1 MARVFRLAAR
11 MCSPFN
17 VGNQHNAVMSH
28 TIAELQS
35 HVSANPDDW
44 NARLALADALTA
56 EGKADMAAMIVS
68 LAPAA
73 PTEPDLFVRVGFHLL
88 PIHPANALDYAM
100 QAMMANE
107 MNAEAALLAAEASR
121 ALGDGDEAEKHYL
134 VAMELDPTLEARAEP
149 LRQWIAGNTT
159 SFATKDTV
167 PIKLQVLRRDRT
179 APEQEEPIGVTV
191 LADDED
197 DALLAVALPA
207 PTTLPSPSGLPA
219 PTGLPPPSLAAM
231 PAPDMAE
238 PVYTATAVDQGADI
252 IDARPKQRHLLGP
265 KMAAAAA
272 AILVHA
278 ALFFLLGVIMIVL
291 PSAPMAEITAT
302 TAAEQQQDKPET
314 KKIVVPQP
322 TPATAAVARPTT
334 SAMTAAG
341 VSAISLPDFDFK
353 APTEAV
359 AEVAT
364 TDLGSSFSVAFQ
376 PKGTVQVN
384 FFGIKSKGRRI
395 AFLIEAERYMLT
407 DPKGGIPA
415 YQIVKEEIASMIGK
429 FGVSTA
435 FNVLM
440 FDHFHL
446 SAFSEKLVP
455 GTTANVNAMK
465 DWLYPV
471 NQEFEK
477 IGLAATKY
485 PALKTTQEI
494 EPVRNRLLQ
503 GYMLAIQYAL
513 ESDVD
518 TVFIITSGWRH
529 MARYETKEELAAYLK
544 EMRWTEKN
552 EKEWQEAVAQAT
564 AWLKEENDKR
574 KAKGVPQRVIRSIG
588 EIVNELN
595 LNVRHKPGPNIDAD
609 EREKQILNAMRIIY
623 SSQGKT
629 KPQINFVLF
638 VGKDEKNIP
647 MEEHF
652 DNIAS
657 RARGGKVRVLQGMAA
672 LKNVTGR
679 K

>member
-1 MARVFRLAAR
+1 
-11 MCSPFN
+11 
-17 VGNQHNAVMSH
+17 MSAPI
-28 TIAELQS
+28 TELQKQ
-35 HVSANPDDW
+35 VTEQPGNW
-44 NARLALADALTA
+44 QARLALADALV
-56 EGKADMAAMIVS
+56 EGGRGDMAAMIVS
-68 LAPAA
+68 LAPFPP
-73 PTEPDLFVRVGFHLL
+73 PTSDELIKAGRHLL
-88 PIHPANALDYAM
+88 LIHPQTALQYAT
-100 QAMMANE
+100 QAMLADE
-107 MNAEAALLAAEASR
+107 MNAQAALLAAEACR
-121 ALGDGDEAEKHYL
+121 VLGDADEAEKHYL
-134 VAMELDPTLEARAEP
+134 VAVELDPSLEPQVAE
-149 LRQWIAGNTT
+149 LNEWIHGNTT
-159 SFATKDTV
+159 SFVSKATV
-167 PIKLQVLRRDRT
+167 PVNVRPLRQGAELPPPT
-179 APEQEEPIGVTV
+179 SEEAFAVAIV
-191 LADDED
+191 DDDD
-197 DALLAVALPA
+197 DAAPVTAV
-207 PTTLPSPSGLPA
+207 GLPA
-219 PTGLPPPSLAAM
+219 PSLVSM
-231 PAPDMAE
+231 PAPDIAE
-238 PVYTATAVDQGADI
+238 PVYTTVTSNQDADI
-252 IDARPKQRHLLGP
+252 IDARPQQRRLLGP
-265 KMAAAAA
+265 KLAAAAA
-272 AILVHA
+272 ALMVHLG
-278 ALFFLLGVIMIVL
+278 LFFLLGLIMIVL
-291 PSAPMAEITAT
+291 PEPPSAEITAT
-302 TAAEQQQDKPET
+302 SAVEQEQEKPET

-341 VSAISLPDFDFK
+341 VSAISLPDFDVK
-353 APTEAV
+353 APAEAV

-364 TDLGSSFSVAFQ
+364 TDLGSSFSMAFQ

-429 FGVSTA
+429 FGVSTS

-455 GTTANVNAMK
+455 GTTANVDKMR

-471 NQEFEK
+471 NREFEK
-477 IGLAATKY
+477 IGLAAINY
-485 PALKTTQEI
+485 PRLKAAQEI

-529 MARYETKEELAAYLK
+529 MARYETKEELAEYLK

-552 EKEWQEAVAQAT
+552 EKEWQAAVVKAT

-574 KAKGVPQRVIRSIG
+574 KAKGIPQRVIRSIH
-588 EIVNELN
+588 EIIAELN
-595 LNVRHKPGPNIDAD
+595 INVRHKPGPNIDAE
-609 EREKQILNAMRIIY
+609 EREKQILNAIRIIY

-647 MEEHF
+647 MEDHF

-672 LKNVTGR
+672 LKNVTG